1 MFGHGN
7 GGGGGGRGGHDSR
20 TVRGDSNAV
29 RSGSVASSRDRR
41 ASNPS
46 AGRAAL
52 EAASTNPS
60 DLRMTG
66 R

>member
-1 MFGHGN
+1 MEMVGD
-7 GGGGGGRGGHDSR
+7 GGHESR

-46 AGRAAL
+46 AERAAL
-52 EAASTNPS
+52 EAASTN
-60 DLRMTG
+60 LRMTG

>member
-7 GGGGGGRGGHDSR
+7 GGGVGGGGGGHDSR

-46 AGRAAL
+46 AERAAL
-52 EAASTNPS
+52 EAASTN
-60 DLRMTG
+60 LRMTG